1 MHQVKPAARTTAVQA
16 VVFDLGR
23 VLVGLDFTRG
33 LPGRLAGG
41 SGPAS
46 DAALRRVLADPTFAD
61 FSTGRIP
68 PAEFHRRMEARFGLG
83 LGFEEF
89 RRQWCDIFLPSP
101 GMEALVREL
110 AGEGV
115 PLGLLSDTDPLHWA
129 FELAENPWLGLIPRP
144 TLSFEIGL
152 LKPHPDCY
160 RLAARNTGAPVE
172 RCLFVDD
179 LEPNVEGALAV
190 GMQALRFT
198 GVAPLRQTLRELHVL

>member
-1 MHQVKPAARTTAVQA
+1 VSPNPPRGPVQA
-16 VVFDLGR
+16 VIFDLGR
-23 VLVGLDFTRG
+23 VLVGLDFSRG

-41 SGPAS
+41 SGPVT
-46 DAALRRVLADPTFAD
+46 DAALQRALSDPLFAD

-68 PAEFHRRMEARFGLG
+68 PEEFHRRMEARFRLG

-110 AGEGV
+110 AGRRV

-152 LKPHPDCY
+152 LKPAPEGY
-160 RLAARNTGAPVE
+160 RLAARNAGAPVE
-172 RCLFVDD
+172 ACLFVDD
-179 LEPNVEGALAV
+179 LERNVEGARAV

-198 GVAPLRQTLRELHVL
+198 GVDPLRETLRELHVL